1 MVCLPPQGTP
11 PPHTHSSRHG
21 PQHTQHTSLR
31 PSGIAGCGWPRY
43 RRLQR
48 LPMYLT
54 LRKRSH
60 RLLVICL
67 PPQGTP
73 TPLHTAADMA
83 HSTHS
88 THPYPPPVSQGVGGH
103 CTAAST
109 VPMHWSCRK
118 ISHRLPHPMRMI
130 SIPPRDT
137 SPHQDSA
144 STAPSSTP
152 PPASLSPP
160 PVSEGVG
167 GHGTAASK
175 GSLAK
180 RIPNRDAVYR
190 IIISLFA
197 ISLPPGIVGRGRP
210 PYSYVVLEREIPG
223 LAQRSHRVPRV
234 PTRMSG

>member
-1 MVCLPPQGTP
+1 MIVCLPPQGTP
-11 PPHTHSSRHG
+11 THSSRHG

-109 VPMHWSCRK
+109 VPMRWSCRK

-130 SIPPRDT
+130 SIPPRDLPT
-137 SPHQDSA
+137 PGQREHSPQQR
-144 STAPSSTP
+144 
-152 PPASLSPP
+152 
-160 PVSEGVG
+160 
-167 GHGTAASK
+167 TAA
-175 GSLAK
+175 GIL
-180 RIPNRDAVYR
+180 I
-190 IIISLFA
+190 
-197 ISLPPGIVGRGRP
+197 PPGIAGCGRP
-210 PYSYVVLEREIPG
+210 RHG
-223 LAQRSHRVPRV
+223 RF
-234 PTRMSG
+234 